1 MGNLI
6 WSLSVIVALVVF
18 IAALAQGK
26 NFGVAL
32 RMGVGVL
39 IIGLAAVFVL
49 NILGWALGFL
59 LSLLWVAV
67 WVAIVYGLIVVA
79 GKAIKGAG

>member
-1 MGNLI
+1 MELERHRGAGGVH
-6 WSLSVIVALVVF
+6 SGAG
-18 IAALAQGK
+18 ARK
-26 NFGVAL
+26 NSGVAL